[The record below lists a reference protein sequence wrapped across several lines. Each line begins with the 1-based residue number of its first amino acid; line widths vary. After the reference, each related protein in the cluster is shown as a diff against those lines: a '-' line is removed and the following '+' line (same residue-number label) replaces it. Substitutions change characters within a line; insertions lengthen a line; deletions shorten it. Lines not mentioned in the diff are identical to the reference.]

1 MYRANTRV
9 ALVVLGLL
17 VGGVVGYVTRPQAA
31 ELRIGGASI
40 EFEDTARTATGSS
53 DALTT
58 GQLRRVFFFA
68 LGGGV
73 VGLLVGV
80 LADRR
85 R

>member
-1 MYRANTRV
+1 MSAANSRV
-9 ALVVLGLL
+9 ALIVLGVL

-40 EFEDTARTATGSS
+40 EFEDTARTAS
-53 DALTT
+53 DTSTALTT
-58 GQLRRVFFFA
+58 GQLRRVFIFA
-68 LGGGV
+68 LGGGI
-73 VGLLVGV
+73 VGLL